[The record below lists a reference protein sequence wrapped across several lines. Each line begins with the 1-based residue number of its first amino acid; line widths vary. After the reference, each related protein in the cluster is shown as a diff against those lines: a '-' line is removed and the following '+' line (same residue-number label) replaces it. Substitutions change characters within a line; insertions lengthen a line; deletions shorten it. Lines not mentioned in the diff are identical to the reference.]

1 MGVIDETAQW
11 AVSVYQIEAG
21 DPANGGP
28 DAPDN
33 VQARALADRTLY
45 LKNEIEALEA
55 TVAAIDLSGYL
66 ETADLLDA
74 VKAVDGAGSGIDAD
88 RLDGLHAGQ
97 FLRSD
102 QGDTMT
108 GTLTVERLTT
118 PVVRGTGN
126 ELVLAAGEFSNHLIN
141 NATGEWLYL
150 CGDNGVKAVSSPDD
164 LASGWWGRH
173 EATLLDTQ
181 GNTYF
186 PGQISSNGNAVWHAG
201 NDGAASG
208 LDADLLDGLHAAS
221 FVRTDD
227 LLNAVKAVDGAGSG
241 IDADLLD
248 GLHAGQFLRSDQS
261 DTMTGILTVER
272 LTTAVVRGTGN
283 ELVLAAGEF
292 SNYVSDNATGE
303 WLYLCGDNGVKAVS
317 SPDDL
322 ASGWWGR
329 HEATLLD
336 TQGNTYFPGRVYIA
350 GGQTWQQV
358 QRSHNVL
365 YMNTTGTAIAVAA
378 SLNDGVVFQVWDGS
392 QYTYSWTS
400 DVDQD
405 QGSFGGEITIPNGW
419 GYRIG
424 GSGGGHT
431 VWELR

>member
-45 LKNEIEALEA
+45 LKGEIEALEA

-102 QGDTMT
+102 QSDTMT

-126 ELVLAAGEFSNHLIN
+126 ELVLAAGEFSNYLID

-241 IDADLLD
+241 IDADRLDGLHAASFVRTDDLLNAVKAVDGAGSGIDADLLD

-261 DTMTGILTVER
+261 DTMTGTLTVER
-272 LTTAVVRGTGN
+272 LTTPVVRGTGN

-292 SNYVSDNATGE
+292 SNYLIDNATGE

-365 YMNTTGTAIAVAA
+365 VHEHDRHGDRRRRVA
-378 SLNDGVVFQVWDGS
+378 
-392 QYTYSWTS
+392 
-400 DVDQD
+400 
-405 QGSFGGEITIPNGW
+405 
-419 GYRIG
+419 
-424 GSGGGHT
+424 
-431 VWELR
+431 